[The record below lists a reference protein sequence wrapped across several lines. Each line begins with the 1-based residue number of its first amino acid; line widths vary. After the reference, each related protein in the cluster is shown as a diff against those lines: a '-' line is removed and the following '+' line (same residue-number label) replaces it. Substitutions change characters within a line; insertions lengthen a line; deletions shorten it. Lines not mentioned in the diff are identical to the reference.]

1 MKWRNSY
8 LIILSPLLLVAL
20 IFMNSG
26 DKAETME
33 KQTREVASK
42 PVITKKRS
50 KRIILTEKK
59 ARFFRD
65 KSKGHLILRNRIP
78 QSVEASFLKD
88 KSVKLTRGYEFL
100 QDVAAIQ
107 KDKFEPL
114 MGEVL
119 QKSDHFIF
127 FRTRPGHPFIPV
139 AISRSTN
146 ILYPLSSILH
156 IKKATPEIRT
166 KLLSEGHI
174 QYYYYPPLKLL
185 SLESKSGELLKLYSL
200 LRDQGYQVELEVL
213 KPPHQKI

>member
-1 MKWRNSY
+1 MKWRNLF
-8 LIILSPLLLVAL
+8 LIIFTPLFIVTL
-20 IFMNSG
+20 IFMRFS
-26 DKAETME
+26 DEAKKEE
-33 KQTREVASK
+33 KQTRQVASK
-42 PVITKKRS
+42 PREIKKRA
-50 KRIILTEKK
+50 KRIVLTEKK

-65 KSKGHLILRNRIP
+65 KSKGHQILKNRIP

-88 KSVKLTRGYEFL
+88 KTVKLTVGYEFL

-107 KDKFEPL
+107 KDQFQAS
-114 MGEVL
+114 MGEII

-127 FRTRPGHPFIPV
+127 FRTQPDHSYIPV

-156 IKKATPEIRT
+156 IKNATPEIRA
-166 KLLSEGHI
+166 KLLTAGHV

-185 SLESKSGELLKLYSL
+185 SLESKSGELLKLYSE
-200 LRDQGYQVELEVL
+200 LRDQGHQVELEVL